1 MGPSDLPLLFGRFRV
16 AMVLVLL
23 LLVISSSSRGAGGA
37 RAEDRNTAFSPCDD
51 TTVLKGDGF
60 TFGLL
65 IGSNA
70 SFFLQNNRTTQVS
83 PCSLHPK
90 GNLFSTRLSVFRP
103 KVDEISLLIVNY
115 TQVNPE
121 NFGLGGYAV
130 AYAGSQFA
138 AVSVP
143 QFLANSSYHITSLSL
158 VLDFDTGRIKTPLW
172 KSDGCKACQGN
183 SSFVC
188 VHGECAIPS
197 KYCKGSGGMEDCS
210 LSIQLTWSGTDQR
223 YQVLN
228 SWYQINNLGQ
238 YSLYSLYSNL
248 MSSLSNQYNSY
259 FH

>member
-1 MGPSDLPLLFGRFRV
+1 MDDAVVGVWLFVCLLCF
-16 AMVLVLL
+16 LL
-23 LLVISSSSRGAGGA
+23 LLF
-37 RAEDRNTAFSPCDD
+37 FSHLNFSVALC
-51 TTVLKGDGF
+51 
-60 TFGLL
+60 
-65 IGSNA
+65 N
-70 SFFLQNNRTTQVS
+70 FLWQ
-83 PCSLHPK
+83 
-90 GNLFSTRLSVFRP
+90 
-103 KVDEISLLIVNY
+103 
-115 TQVNPE
+115 E

-158 VLDFDTGRIKTPLW
+158 VLDFDTGRLKTPLW

-197 KYCKGSGGMEDCS
+197 KYCKGSGGTEDCS

-238 YSLYSLYSNL
+238 YSLYNLYSNL

>member
-83 PCSLHPK
+83 PCSLHPE

-115 TQVNPE
+115 TQVNP
-121 NFGLGGYAV
+121 
-130 AYAGSQFA
+130 
-138 AVSVP
+138 VSSV
-143 QFLANSSYHITSLSL
+143 SLSL
-158 VLDFDTGRIKTPLW
+158 SLSLP
-172 KSDGCKACQGN
+172 
-183 SSFVC
+183 SFY
-188 VHGECAIPS
+188 S
-197 KYCKGSGGMEDCS
+197 KISETVNMED
-210 LSIQLTWSGTDQR
+210 LWH
-223 YQVLN
+223 
-228 SWYQINNLGQ
+228 
-238 YSLYSLYSNL
+238 
-248 MSSLSNQYNSY
+248 MSTKP
-259 FH
+259 